1 MYSNLKL
8 QIWRSGIRQN
18 RLARELKIDETVL
31 SKVINGHRMPSP
43 ILREMLADYFEADE
57 QWLFRAEPQA
67 AKRTNGHNKR
77 RNGKNG

>member
-31 SKVINGHRMPSP
+31 SKVINGHRIPSP

-67 AKRTNGHNKR
+67 AKRANGHNKR
-77 RNGKNG
+77 RDGKNG

>member
-43 ILREMLADYFEADE
+43 ILRELLADYFEADE
-57 QWLFRAEPQA
+57 QWLFRAESQI
-67 AKRTNGHNKR
+67 AKRTNGNHKR
-77 RNGKNG
+77 RNGKSG